1 MGLREATP
9 EAVRAIR
16 PAPGERARP
25 GKVLRLMSH
34 PRVDV
39 VHAPA
44 RVSVGTRGTDG
55 DVAAQ
60 VGGVPLRLFHSLRPE
75 ALAGAL
81 PVLRARARR
90 ARVRLPGSSLVIQC
104 QGLFLLVADDVCLG
118 DGQKSFG
125 DQSFG
130 AFADFFVVVV
140 ILRVVPVVRTRI
152 SRRGRPAWSSRL
164 DLLEHLRRQ
173 LVQLRVCLEPGLRG
187 GGSPA
192 LLLVERL
199 RCVVRGRGD
208 GFQGARDGGGGEPFL
223 LEDHGGLAV
232 DVGGVD
238 AARRDGFRRRVIEPR
253 PLRLGLLLPVRI
265 VVGGGGSCVV
275 RRGRLALAHLLPASR
290 ARTHGS
296 P

>member
-1 MGLREATP
+1 M
-9 EAVRAIR
+9 
-16 PAPGERARP
+16 
-25 GKVLRLMSH
+25 
-34 PRVDV
+34 
-39 VHAPA
+39 
-44 RVSVGTRGTDG
+44 
-55 DVAAQ
+55 
-60 VGGVPLRLFHSLRPE
+60 
-75 ALAGAL
+75 
-81 PVLRARARR
+81 PVLRTRARR

-140 ILRVVPVVRTRI
+140 ILRVVRTRI
-152 SRRGRPAWSSRL
+152 SRRVGPVTPLRL

-238 AARRDGFRRRVIEPR
+238 AARPGGFRRRVIEPR

-265 VVGGGGSCVV
+265 IVGGGGSCVV